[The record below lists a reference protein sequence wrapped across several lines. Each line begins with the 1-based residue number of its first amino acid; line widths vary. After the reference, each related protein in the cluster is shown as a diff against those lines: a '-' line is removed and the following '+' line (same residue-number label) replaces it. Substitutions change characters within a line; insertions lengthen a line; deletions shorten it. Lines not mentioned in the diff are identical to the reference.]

1 MNDNEK
7 IEPMGNPLNR
17 IGYGAP
23 DVRLRVKGIG
33 NSLGTKNYTVQNGN
47 LDKSVAIQENGDILV
62 NGELTTDNDLI
73 VETLKEIAK
82 INLTR

>member
-7 IEPMGNPLNR
+7 ILK
-17 IGYGAP
+17 
-23 DVRLRVKGIG
+23 VKNTDPSFKWVI
-33 NSLGTKNYTVQNGN
+33 QNGN
-47 LDKSVAIQENGDILV
+47 LDKSVVIKDNGDILV
-62 NGELTTDNDLI
+62 NGELTTDNNLI

>member
-1 MNDNEK
+1 MKDNEK
-7 IEPMGNPLNR
+7 ILKVKDTNPSFKWVIQTGN
-17 IGYGAP
+17 I
-23 DVRLRVKGIG
+23 
-33 NSLGTKNYTVQNGN
+33 
-47 LDKSVAIQENGDILV
+47 DKSVAIQSNGHILV